1 MAEPYKS
8 FMTYQPGSAVF
19 AKFVKGNSIEIRR
32 VPDTD
37 FVAKLRNEEWTL
49 LHPAIISID
58 SDFIEEVRQFS
69 LELYNGKLQGEFFK
83 KNLFFGT
90 GKN

>member
-1 MAEPYKS
+1 MKQSLIIQQLLGLIQNYQLASQRKSKEDWTFGSYTTKPYKS

-37 FVAKLRNEEWTL
+37 FVAKLRNEE
-49 LHPAIISID
+49 
-58 SDFIEEVRQFS
+58 
-69 LELYNGKLQGEFFK
+69 
-83 KNLFFGT
+83 
-90 GKN
+90 

>member
-1 MAEPYKS
+1 
-8 FMTYQPGSAVF
+8 MTHKPGSAVF
-19 AKFVKGNSIEIRR
+19 AKFVKENSIEIRR

-49 LHPAIISID
+49 LHPAGISID

-69 LELYNGKLQGEFFK
+69 LELYNG
-83 KNLFFGT
+83 NLEWEIF
-90 GKN
+90 